1 MLHRSRTLCAR
12 LALVIACLLVGAGLP
27 APMFPDAHAEEVIR
41 PQKRRAAG
49 QQRARSRRARS
60 GRSRG
65 AAARSRRG
73 PSARGRAARG
83 RGRASRA
90 RGRSARMR
98 STRGRSY
105 RSRSYRSRSY
115 RSRSYRS
122 RRGRVVRGRSG
133 RAYRVRGG
141 RYGRR
146 GRYARRSRVTAAYG
160 TGAAAP
166 ATPYRPPRSLVI
178 PEARTREIQEK
189 LREAGFYQG
198 EITGQ
203 YDESTREAMRNFQRA
218 NGLKETGTPTAPAL
232 LRLGLTRHTSEA
244 GDTSAPPVQ
253 LPPPTDQ
260 PPPQ

>member
-1 MLHRSRTLCAR
+1 MLHRSRALCAK

-27 APMFPDAHAEEVIR
+27 APIFPDAHAEEVIR
-41 PQKRRAAG
+41 PKKRRASG
-49 QQRARSRRARS
+49 QQRAQSRRAQSRRAQS

-65 AAARSRRG
+65 IAARSRRG
-73 PSARGRAARG
+73 TSARGRATR
-83 RGRASRA
+83 RQGRASQA

-105 RSRSYRSRSY
+105 RG
-115 RSRSYRS
+115 RSYRS
-122 RRGRVVRGRSG
+122 RRGRVVRGRGG

-160 TGAAAP
+160 TRAAAP

-203 YDESTREAMRNFQRA
+203 YDENTREAMRNFQRA

>member
-1 MLHRSRTLCAR
+1 
-12 LALVIACLLVGAGLP
+12 
-27 APMFPDAHAEEVIR
+27 
-41 PQKRRAAG
+41 
-49 QQRARSRRARS
+49 
-60 GRSRG
+60 
-65 AAARSRRG
+65 
-73 PSARGRAARG
+73 
-83 RGRASRA
+83 
-90 RGRSARMR
+90 MR

-115 RSRSYRS
+115 RSR
-122 RRGRVVRGRSG
+122 RGRIVRGRSG
-133 RAYRVRGG
+133 RAYRVRGR

-160 TGAAAP
+160 TRAAAP
-166 ATPYRPPRSLVI
+166 AMPYRPPRSLVI

-189 LREAGFYQG
+189 LKEAGFYQG

>member
-1 MLHRSRTLCAR
+1 MLHRSRTLCAK

-27 APMFPDAHAEEVIR
+27 DPICPDAHAEEVIR

-49 QQRARSRRARS
+49 QRRTRS
-60 GRSRG
+60 GRSR
-65 AAARSRRG
+65 AATARSRRG
-73 PSARGRAARG
+73 RTARSRAVRG
-83 RGRASRA
+83 RGRVSRT

-105 RSRSYRSRSY
+105 RNRSYRN
-115 RSRSYRS
+115 

-133 RAYRVRGG
+133 RAYRVRG
-141 RYGRR
+141 RR
-146 GRYARRSRVTAAYG
+146 GGRYARRNQMRGAYSASAAP
-160 TGAAAP
+160 P

-189 LREAGFYQG
+189 LKEAGFYQG

-232 LRLGLTRHTSEA
+232 LRLGLTKHTSEA

-253 LPPPTDQ
+253 LPPPTDPTDQ

>member
-1 MLHRSRTLCAR
+1 MLHRSRTLCAK

-27 APMFPDAHAEEVIR
+27 DPIFPDAHAEEVIR
-41 PQKRRAAG
+41 PQKRRASG
-49 QQRARSRRARS
+49 QQRAQSRRAQS

-65 AAARSRRG
+65 TAARSRRG
-73 PSARGRAARG
+73 RAARSRATRSRATRS
-83 RGRASRA
+83 RGRVSRT

-105 RSRSYRSRSY
+105 RNRSYRN
-115 RSRSYRS
+115 

-133 RAYRVRGG
+133 RAYRVRG
-141 RYGRR
+141 RR
-146 GRYARRSRVTAAYG
+146 GGRYARRNQMRGAYSASA
-160 TGAAAP
+160 TAP

>member
-1 MLHRSRTLCAR
+1 MLHRSRALCAK

-49 QQRARSRRARS
+49 QRRAQSRRARS

-73 PSARGRAARG
+73 PSARGRAARS
-83 RGRASRA
+83 RGRVSRM

-105 RSRSYRSRSY
+105 RSRSYRSR
-115 RSRSYRS
+115 
-122 RRGRVVRGRSG
+122 RGRIVRGRSG
-133 RAYRVRGG
+133 RAYRVRGR

-160 TGAAAP
+160 TRAAAP
-166 ATPYRPPRSLVI
+166 AMPYRPPRSLVI

-189 LREAGFYQG
+189 LKEAGFYQG

>member
-27 APMFPDAHAEEVIR
+27 DPIFPDAHAEEVIR

-49 QQRARSRRARS
+49 QRRAQSRRVRS
-60 GRSRG
+60 GRSQG
-65 AAARSRRG
+65 TAARSRRG
-73 PSARGRAARG
+73 RAARS
-83 RGRASRA
+83 RGRVSRT

-98 STRGRSY
+98 STRG
-105 RSRSYRSRSY
+105 RSY

-133 RAYRVRGG
+133 RAYRIRGRRGG

-146 GRYARRSRVTAAYG
+146 GRYIRRNRVTAAYG
-160 TGAAAP
+160 TP
-166 ATPYRPPRSLVI
+166 AIPYRPPRSLVI

-189 LREAGFYQG
+189 LKEAGFYQG

-232 LRLGLTRHTSEA
+232 LRLGLTKHTSEA

>member
-1 MLHRSRTLCAR
+1 MLYMSRALRAK

-27 APMFPDAHAEEVIR
+27 APVLPEAHAEEVVR
-41 PQKRRAAG
+41 PQKRRTAG
-49 QQRARSRRARS
+49 QRRAQSRRVRIGRHRGATAQSRR
-60 GRSRG
+60 GRITRSRG
-65 AAARSRRG
+65 RVSWT
-73 PSARGRAARG
+73 
-83 RGRASRA
+83 

-105 RSRSYRSRSY
+105 RSRSYRL
-115 RSRSYRS
+115 

-133 RAYRVRGG
+133 RAYRVRS
-141 RYGRR
+141 
-146 GRYARRSRVTAAYG
+146 RRSRRSGRRIRRYI
-160 TGAAAP
+160 AP
-166 ATPYRPPRSLVI
+166 APTLPYRPPRSLAI

-189 LREAGFYQG
+189 LKEAGFYQG

-218 NGLKETGTPTAPAL
+218 HGLKETGTPTAPAL
-232 LRLGLTRHTSEA
+232 LRLGLTKHTSEA

>member
-105 RSRSYRSRSY
+105 RSRSYRSR
-115 RSRSYRS
+115 
-122 RRGRVVRGRSG
+122 RGRVVRGRSG
-133 RAYRVRGG
+133 RAYRVRGR

-160 TGAAAP
+160 TRAAAP
-166 ATPYRPPRSLVI
+166 AMPYRPPRSLVI

-189 LREAGFYQG
+189 LKEAGFYQG

>member
-1 MLHRSRTLCAR
+1 MLHRSRALCAK

-49 QQRARSRRARS
+49 QRRAQSRRARS

-73 PSARGRAARG
+73 PSARGRAARS
-83 RGRASRA
+83 RGRVSRM

-98 STRGRSY
+98 STRG
-105 RSRSYRSRSY
+105 RSY

>member
-1 MLHRSRTLCAR
+1 MLHRSRALCAK

-27 APMFPDAHAEEVIR
+27 DPICPDAHAEEVIR
-41 PQKRRAAG
+41 PQKRRTAS
-49 QQRARSRRARS
+49 QRRAQSRRARS
-60 GRSRG
+60 SRSR
-65 AAARSRRG
+65 AATARSRRG
-73 PSARGRAARG
+73 SSARGRAN
-83 RGRASRA
+83 RGRANRGRERISRA

-105 RSRSYRSRSY
+105 RSRSYRN
-115 RSRSYRS
+115 

-141 RYGRR
+141 HYGRR

-160 TGAAAP
+160 TRAAAP
-166 ATPYRPPRSLVI
+166 AMPYRPPRSLVI

-189 LREAGFYQG
+189 LKEAGFYQG

-232 LRLGLTRHTSEA
+232 LRLGLTKHTSEA

-253 LPPPTDQ
+253 LPPPTDPTDQ

>member
-1 MLHRSRTLCAR
+1 MLHRSRTLCAK

-27 APMFPDAHAEEVIR
+27 DSIFPDAHAEEVIR

-49 QQRARSRRARS
+49 QQRARSRRVRS

-65 AAARSRRG
+65 TAARSRRG
-73 PSARGRAARG
+73 RAAR
-83 RGRASRA
+83 SRSRVSRT

-98 STRGRSY
+98 STRGRNY
-105 RSRSYRSRSY
+105 RSRSYRN
-115 RSRSYRS
+115 

-133 RAYRVRGG
+133 RAYRVRGRRGG

-146 GRYARRSRVTAAYG
+146 GRYARQNRVTAAYG
-160 TGAAAP
+160 TRAVAP
-166 ATPYRPPRSLVI
+166 AMPYRPPRSLVI

-189 LREAGFYQG
+189 LKEAGFYQG

-253 LPPPTDQ
+253 LPPPTDPADQ

>member
-1 MLHRSRTLCAR
+1 MLYRSRALCAK

-27 APMFPDAHAEEVIR
+27 DPVFPDTHAEEVIR

-49 QQRARSRRARS
+49 QRRAQSRRARS

-73 PSARGRAARG
+73 PSARGRAARS
-83 RGRASRA
+83 RGRVSRM

-105 RSRSYRSRSY
+105 RSRSYRSR
-115 RSRSYRS
+115 
-122 RRGRVVRGRSG
+122 RGRIVRGRSG
-133 RAYRVRGG
+133 RAYRVRGR

-160 TGAAAP
+160 TRAAAP
-166 ATPYRPPRSLVI
+166 AMPYRPPRSLVI

-189 LREAGFYQG
+189 LKEAGFYQG

>member
-1 MLHRSRTLCAR
+1 
-12 LALVIACLLVGAGLP
+12 
-27 APMFPDAHAEEVIR
+27 
-41 PQKRRAAG
+41 
-49 QQRARSRRARS
+49 
-60 GRSRG
+60 
-65 AAARSRRG
+65 
-73 PSARGRAARG
+73 
-83 RGRASRA
+83 
-90 RGRSARMR
+90 MR
-98 STRGRSY
+98 STRGRSYRSRSYRSRSYRSRSY

-133 RAYRVRGG
+133 RAYRVRG
-141 RYGRR
+141 

>member
-1 MLHRSRTLCAR
+1 
-12 LALVIACLLVGAGLP
+12 
-27 APMFPDAHAEEVIR
+27 
-41 PQKRRAAG
+41 
-49 QQRARSRRARS
+49 
-60 GRSRG
+60 
-65 AAARSRRG
+65 
-73 PSARGRAARG
+73 
-83 RGRASRA
+83 
-90 RGRSARMR
+90 
-98 STRGRSY
+98 
-105 RSRSYRSRSY
+105 
-115 RSRSYRS
+115 
-122 RRGRVVRGRSG
+122 
-133 RAYRVRGG
+133 
-141 RYGRR
+141 
-146 GRYARRSRVTAAYG
+146 VTAGYG
-160 TGAAAP
+160 APAAAP
-166 ATPYRPPRSLVI
+166 APPYRPPRSLVI

>member
-1 MLHRSRTLCAR
+1 MLHRSRALCAK

-27 APMFPDAHAEEVIR
+27 DPVFPDVHAEEVIR

-49 QQRARSRRARS
+49 QRRAQSRRVRS

-73 PSARGRAARG
+73 PSARGRAARS
-83 RGRASRA
+83 RGRVSRM

-105 RSRSYRSRSY
+105 RSRSYRSR
-115 RSRSYRS
+115 
-122 RRGRVVRGRSG
+122 RGRIVRGRSG
-133 RAYRVRGG
+133 RAYRVRGR

-166 ATPYRPPRSLVI
+166 AMPYRPPRSLVI

-189 LREAGFYQG
+189 LKEAGFYQG

>member
-1 MLHRSRTLCAR
+1 MLHRSRALCAK

-27 APMFPDAHAEEVIR
+27 DPVFPDAHAEEVIR

-49 QQRARSRRARS
+49 QQRARSRRVRS

-73 PSARGRAARG
+73 RAAR
-83 RGRASRA
+83 SRSRVSRT

-105 RSRSYRSRSY
+105 RSRSYRSR
-115 RSRSYRS
+115 
-122 RRGRVVRGRSG
+122 RGRVVRGRGG

-160 TGAAAP
+160 APAAAP

-232 LRLGLTRHTSEA
+232 LRLGLTKHTSEA